1 MNSDTTLDRQSSKE
15 RTSRS
20 GSGDESTG
28 KVGLNLDIEQRH
40 WLAGAEAT
48 RKQRERL
55 AREKRAALI
64 KGEVVIRQ
72 EHRLA
77 GAKNANRAKERS
89 KSEEDCETRPERA
102 KPVLAPFAR
111 SHRALADLCSVFGY
125 PPAVVP
131 VFGPVRVH
139 RIKVPE
145 DNHSPDPR
153 PQNMP
158 RAARPKHSDIYRVR
172 HGVQERLC
180 RSCGQWLPLTLD
192 HYRWR
197 NDRATGSWNG
207 ECRPCDNL
215 RRRETIARRQAGD

>member
-1 MNSDTTLDRQSSKE
+1 VAKAD
-15 RTSRS
+15 
-20 GSGDESTG
+20 GA
-28 KVGLNLDIEQRH
+28 VGLNLDIEPRH
-40 WLAGAEAT
+40 YTAGAEAT
-48 RKQRERL
+48 RQQR
-55 AREKRAALI
+55 AREKRLSNAELG
-64 KGEVVIRQ
+64 KSVIIRP
-72 EHRLA
+72 EHRLN
-77 GAKNANRAKERS
+77 GAEAANRAKALERD
-89 KSEEDCETRPERA
+89 EEATPVRPDRA
-102 KPVLAPFAR
+102 KPILAPFAR
-111 SHRALADLCSVFGY
+111 AHRAFADLCAAFNY

-145 DNHSPDPR
+145 DNHGLNEPR
-153 PQNMP
+153 PQNLP
-158 RAARPKHSDIYRVR
+158 RSARPKHSDIYRMR
-172 HGVQERLC
+172 HGIQERLC

>member
-1 MNSDTTLDRQSSKE
+1 VSPKA
-15 RTSRS
+15 
-20 GSGDESTG
+20 
-28 KVGLNLDIEQRH
+28 VGLNLDIEERH
-40 WLAGAEAT
+40 YTAGAEAT
-48 RKQRERL
+48 RQQR
-55 AREKRAALI
+55 AREKRLSNAELG
-64 KGEVVIRQ
+64 KSVIIRP
-72 EHRLA
+72 EHRLK
-77 GAKNANRAKERS
+77 GAEAANRAKALKRD
-89 KSEEDCETRPERA
+89 EDGIPIPTERA

-111 SHRALADLCSVFGY
+111 SHGALADLCSVFGY

>member
-1 MNSDTTLDRQSSKE
+1 MGRRANLLNSVKGESSVSPKA
-15 RTSRS
+15 
-20 GSGDESTG
+20 
-28 KVGLNLDIEQRH
+28 VGLNLDIEPRH
-40 WLAGAEAT
+40 YLAGAEAT
-48 RKQRERL
+48 KQQRARDK
-55 AREKRAALI
+55 REKLA
-64 KGEVVIRQ
+64 KGDVIIRP

-77 GAKNANRAKERS
+77 GAAAANRAKALARD
-89 KSEEDCETRPERA
+89 EEGIPIRPERA
-102 KPVLAPFAR
+102 KPALAPFAR
-111 SHRALADLCSVFGY
+111 SQRAIADLCSVFGY

-139 RIKVPE
+139 RIKIPE
-145 DNHSPDPR
+145 DNHSPEPR

-172 HGVQERLC
+172 HGIQERLC

>member
-1 MNSDTTLDRQSSKE
+1 MSD
-15 RTSRS
+15 
-20 GSGDESTG
+20 
-28 KVGLNLDIEQRH
+28 KVGMNLDIEPRH
-40 WLAGAEAT
+40 YTAGAEAT
-48 RKQRERL
+48 RQQR
-55 AREKRAALI
+55 AREKRLSNAELG
-64 KGEVVIRQ
+64 KSVIIRP
-72 EHRLA
+72 EHRLK
-77 GAKNANRAKERS
+77 GAEAANRAKALARD
-89 KSEEDCETRPERA
+89 EDGIPIPTERA
-102 KPVLAPFAR
+102 KPALAPFAR

-180 RSCGQWLPLTLD
+180 RSCGQWLALTLD
-192 HYRWR
+192 NYRWR